1 MRRPTIKYAQAGLLT
16 LLLSSNLFA
25 NNIVCDFERCEQ
37 TSNETEELIP
47 EDGFSF
53 GRIHEVVD
61 DILQVSGLEPNFEIR
76 IRNSGNA
83 AALIRN
89 EKRFLVYN
97 PAWMESLKGDSR
109 SQWRLYGVLAHEI
122 GHHLQG
128 HTIDAIGSRP
138 PTELE
143 ADSYAGFVLAG
154 LGASLAEAQSLWQ
167 TLPAR
172 GSFSHPPRDQRLVAV
187 KKGWDRWQRLVNG
200 YKPKSQPRSQPLP
213 QPSSQPSHNQSGIVL
228 AMSNLR
234 QLTTADVSG
243 FNRTKLRLARNEI
256 FARHGY
262 IFHSPELA
270 KWFGDKPWYTPS
282 TRAVNLSPIERY
294 NVGFLRNLERQPS
307 KTNLSVKSQ
316 KHDWLLPHSSNR
328 LITKSEL
335 RHYSRS
341 ELRFVRNEI
350 FARHGYIFSS
360 QDLNRY
366 FSSKSWYRPI
376 TKQVNLSEIES
387 ANVKLIKSLE
397 R

>member
-1 MRRPTIKYAQAGLLT
+1 MRRPFIRQAQAGLLA
-16 LLLSSNLFA
+16 LLLSAESFA
-25 NNIVCDFERCEQ
+25 SNIVCDFERCERSS
-37 TSNETEELIP
+37 TSSEELIP

-97 PAWMESLKGDSR
+97 PTWMESLKGDSQ

-154 LGASLAEAQSLWQ
+154 LGATLSEAQSLWQ
-167 TLPAR
+167 SLPTR

-187 KKGWDRWQRLVNG
+187 RKGWDRWQRLVNG
-200 YKPKSQPRSQPLP
+200 YKPKTLP
-213 QPSSQPSHNQSGIVL
+213 QQPHPSPQATQNQSGIVL

-234 QLTTADVSG
+234 QLTASDVAG
-243 FNRTKLRLARNEI
+243 FNPTQLRIARNEI

-262 IFHSPELA
+262 IFNSPELA

-294 NVGFLRNLERQPS
+294 NVGFLRTLERQPRQ
-307 KTNLSVKSQ
+307 KTQAINSDNQ
-316 KHDWLLPHSSNR
+316 PWLLPYSNNR

-335 RHYSRS
+335 RHYSKT
-341 ELRFVRNEI
+341 ELRYARNEI

-360 QDLNRY
+360 QDLKQY
-366 FSSKSWYRPI
+366 FSSKSWYKPK
-376 TKQVNLSEIES
+376 TKQVHLSEIES
-387 ANVKLIKSLE
+387 ANVKLIKSME